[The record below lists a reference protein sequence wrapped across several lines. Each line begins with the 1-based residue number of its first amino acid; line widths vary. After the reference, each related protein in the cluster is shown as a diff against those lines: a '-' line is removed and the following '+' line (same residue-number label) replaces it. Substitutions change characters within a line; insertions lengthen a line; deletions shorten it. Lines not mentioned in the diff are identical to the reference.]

1 MNIEQCI
8 ETLEQMG
15 VPFDKIW
22 LELANNKDNWYPD
35 DLVTIFSNMLVGL
48 NKKGNVQIK
57 DGVSTLV
64 LERPIQFLQNEVVEP
79 QKFLLTVNNTDPKKV
94 LIELTPDTNNILKKI
109 NLLSALEIQFYDES
123 VYSSEEFGTTDIGG
137 KTAFIL
143 RQPTIEGEN
152 LINKITVG
160 LFGINPNHGNPN
172 NGVFVEYIM
181 LNENLTN
188 NILEQ
193 IKNEISTTPIYKT
206 IDNAIANIEL
216 TNEECLWRIFNTHSF
231 PVLEYP
237 ISCYDFDF
245 ETNEYVEVPI
255 EYKNT
260 ETFFEPNFV
269 SNLDIPDPTKLYYN
283 FPEENRREVPINY
296 STKEND
302 LISYLE
308 NFIQGEK
315 IIDDI
320 KRDFKN
326 RNSNK
331 KI

>member
-15 VPFDKIW
+15 VPFDRIW

-35 DLVTIFSNMLVGL
+35 DLITIFSNMLVGL
-48 NKKGNVQIK
+48 NKKGNVQTK
-57 DGVSTLV
+57 DGISTLV

-79 QKFLLTVNNTDPKKV
+79 QKFILTVNNTDPNKV
-94 LIELTPDTNNILKKI
+94 LIELTPETDDILKKI
-109 NLLSALEIQFYDES
+109 NLLSALELQFYDES
-123 VYSSEEFGTTDIGG
+123 VYSSEVFGTTDIGG

-143 RQPTIEGEN
+143 SQPAIEGEN
-152 LINKITVG
+152 LINKRTAG
-160 LFGINPNHGNPN
+160 LFGMNPNHGNPN

-188 NILEQ
+188 NIFEQ
-193 IKNEISTTPIYKT
+193 IKNETSSTPVYKIINDAIS
-206 IDNAIANIEL
+206 NMEL
-216 TNEECLWRIFNTHSF
+216 TNEECLCRIFNTHSF
-231 PVLEYP
+231 PFVEIP
-237 ISCYDFDF
+237 ISCYDLNF
-245 ETNEYVEVPI
+245 ETNEYTEVPI

-260 ETFFEPNFV
+260 ETIVEQNF
-269 SNLDIPDPTKLYYN
+269 NALDATKTYYH
-283 FPEENRREVPINY
+283 FSEENRREVPVNY
-296 STKEND
+296 NTKDND

-320 KRDFKN
+320 KRDFEN